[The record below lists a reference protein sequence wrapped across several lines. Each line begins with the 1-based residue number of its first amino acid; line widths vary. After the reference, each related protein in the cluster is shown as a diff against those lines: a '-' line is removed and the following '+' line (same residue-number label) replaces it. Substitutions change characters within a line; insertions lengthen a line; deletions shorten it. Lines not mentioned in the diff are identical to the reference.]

1 MSKCNWCGEHTY
13 DPLSFDNYEEEFC
26 SMRCFDQFLTRGYK
40 PTKRSG
46 CFVATACLGDYNH
59 PVVLDLRRFRDEFL
73 KRKTWGR
80 QFITWYYAKGPI
92 FAKKIVKSTTIK
104 RAVYILLIKPL
115 HLTTSAYFWFEERR
129 KKI

>member
-1 MSKCNWCGEHTY
+1 MSKCNWCGEHTS

-73 KRKTWGR
+73 KEKLGVGNSLLGIMRKDLFS
-80 QFITWYYAKGPI
+80 Q
-92 FAKKIVKSTTIK
+92 
-104 RAVYILLIKPL
+104 
-115 HLTTSAYFWFEERR
+115 R
-129 KKI
+129 K